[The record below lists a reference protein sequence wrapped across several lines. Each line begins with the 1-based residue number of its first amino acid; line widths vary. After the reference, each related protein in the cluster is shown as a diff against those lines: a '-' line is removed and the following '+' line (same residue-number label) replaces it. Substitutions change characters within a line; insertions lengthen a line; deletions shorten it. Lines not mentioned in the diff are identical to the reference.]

1 MRIAERIAEK
11 LEAAGCRHVFAISG
25 AGNVFLLDA
34 IARREGLEYV
44 CPHHEQAGA
53 MAAIAY
59 SRISDPPRLGVMMTT
74 GGPGAVNALTGALN
88 AWADSIPLLIL
99 SGQEKSSFVKA
110 GRKLRMWGVQGF
122 DVVRTVSG
130 FCKYAVMIEDPGT
143 IDFHIDKAIHEA
155 TSGRPGPVWLDIPMD
170 IQSAVYDAGD
180 QAVFAAPEG
189 EEGEEVGAA
198 ATVWEMLK
206 AAKRPVFLLGNGIR
220 LAGAEGMIPTLLE
233 RFRIPV
239 ITAWSGMDMVPSD
252 FPRYFGHAG
261 VYGGRSANFIVQN
274 SDLLVCIGT
283 RLAIPQ
289 VGYDYSEYARG
300 AKKVVVDIDPAEL
313 EKFNPPVDLPVCG
326 DAGRFISALLTKS
339 EGSAPVEPSEWVG
352 RCESWRR
359 EYPVI
364 EPEHQVSRPKAI
376 NTYRFIE
383 ELNRHLTGN
392 DVVVADAGAAHTTT
406 QQVIFLRKGEKFIA
420 TTGLGEM
427 GYGLPGAIGA
437 AFARPG
443 HRVVLITGDGSTMLN
458 LQELQT
464 IVHHGLPVKIFLYA
478 NDGYLTIRNTQNALF
493 QGRQAGSGSRTGVSC
508 PDFCRVAEA
517 FGIPASEISDI
528 GEASAGIVH
537 ALSGEGPHL
546 CVIHTDPEQ
555 SFVPKLSLSYDESGA
570 LVSPPL
576 EDLSPLLPREVLE
589 REMLIGL
596 HPKSRTLAVGRAPSS
611 DDER

>member
-1 MRIAERIAEK
+1 MTIAERIAEK

-25 AGNVFLLDA
+25 AGNVFLFDA
-34 IARREGLEYV
+34 IARSEGLEYV

-88 AWADSIPLLIL
+88 AWADSIPLLVI
-99 SGQEKSSFVKA
+99 SGQEKSTFVKA

-130 FCKYAVMIEDPGT
+130 FCKYAAMLDDPGM
-143 IDFHIDKAIHEA
+143 IDFHFDKAVFEA
-155 TSGRPGPVWLDIPMD
+155 KSGRPGPVWLDIPMD
-170 IQSAVYDAGD
+170 IQSMAYDGGG
-180 QAVFAAPEG
+180 QAVFTAPEG
-189 EEGEEVGAA
+189 GGSGGTAA
-198 ATVWEMLK
+198 ATVYQMLGE
-206 AAKRPVFLLGNGIR
+206 AKRPVFLLGNGIR
-220 LAGAEGMIPTLLE
+220 LAGAESKLPELLE

-239 ITAWSGMDMVPSD
+239 ITAWSGMDMIPSD

-289 VGYDYSEYARG
+289 VGYDFSEYARN
-300 AKKVVVDIDPAEL
+300 AKKVVVDIDPTEL
-313 EKFNPPVDLPVCG
+313 EKFNPPVDLPVCA
-326 DAGRFISALLTKS
+326 DAGEFISALLGKS
-339 EGSAPVEPSEWVG
+339 ADSAAIEPTEWLD
-352 RCESWRR
+352 RCTRWRQA
-359 EYPVI
+359 YPVI
-364 EPEHQVSRPKAI
+364 EPKHQVSRPGAI

-383 ELNRHLTGN
+383 ELNTHLTAD

-406 QQVIFLRKGEKFIA
+406 QQVIHLRKGEKFIA

-443 HRVVLITGDGSTMLN
+443 NRVVLITGDGSTMLN

-464 IVHHGLPVKIFLYA
+464 IIHHRLPVKIFLYA

-493 QGRQAGSGSRTGVSC
+493 QGRQAGSGRSTGVSC
-508 PDFCRVAEA
+508 PDFVRVAWA
-517 FGIPASEISDI
+517 FGIPAMEVSDI
-528 GEASAGIVH
+528 GDVAEGIEQT
-537 ALSGEGPHL
+537 LSGEGPRL
-546 CVIHTDPEQ
+546 CVIHTDPDQ
-555 SFVPKLSLSYDESGA
+555 VFVPKLSLSYDATGA

-576 EDLSPLLPREVLE
+576 EDLSPLLPREVME

-596 HPKSRTLAVGRAPSS
+596 HTKSRTLVVDPVPTA